1 MVAAAVQTLAACIA
15 SQRSPNPTSAA
26 VSALFATAAVYCCCA
41 FIAATYCCCACR
53 IAYAYDLIPQVPC
66 APRMMACAG
75 NMFETTK
82 RGISSWNYGK
92 VRVGDAF

>member
-1 MVAAAVQTLAACIA
+1 VKEFDVKAGSTGA
-15 SQRSPNPTSAA
+15 
-26 VSALFATAAVYCCCA
+26 
-41 FIAATYCCCACR
+41 ACR

-82 RGISSWNYGK
+82 RGISSWNYAK
-92 VRVGDAF
+92 VCSRQSELAAINVTLRYKLHSTLVGTPIRSHREALKGM